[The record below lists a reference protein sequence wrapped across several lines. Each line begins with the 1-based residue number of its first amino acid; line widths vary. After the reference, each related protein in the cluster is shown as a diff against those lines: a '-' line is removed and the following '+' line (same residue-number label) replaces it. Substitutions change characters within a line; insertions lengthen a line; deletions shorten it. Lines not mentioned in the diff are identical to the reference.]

1 MSDDLAFTDATEQ
14 ADLVRRGDV
23 KPSEL
28 VEAAIERIERVNPHV
43 NAVIHATF
51 ERAREEAIRPGDG
64 PFAGVPLLVKDLGCQ
79 TVGDPYHCGAR
90 FLKAM
95 GYRADH
101 DTFLARR
108 FRRAG
113 FVIVGRTNTPEFGT
127 TITTEPMAYGA
138 SRNPWNLEHSTGGS
152 SGGSAAA
159 VAAGLV
165 PVAHANDGGGSI
177 RIPASECG
185 LVGLKPSRG
194 RVSPGPDVGESWMG
208 SSIDGV
214 LTRTVRDT
222 AAALDSI
229 AGYEVGDPY
238 TAPGPVRPF
247 ASEVGVDPGSLRV
260 GLLTAPL
267 TPGIDGHPDCETAV
281 VNTGKLL
288 ESLGHHVEHAHPAA
302 LEEAEF
308 PRNFVNVVA
317 ASSAAEFSE
326 WEAIV
331 GRPLVEGDVEPDNLT
346 YRAIGESLSAAQY
359 LASVKWLHA
368 YTRRM
373 VSWWHEGGFDLLVS
387 PVLAAPPPRLGW
399 LTGPEGGRRVL
410 PLLQYTS
417 QFNVTGQPAVS
428 LPLHWTPDGLP
439 VGVQFV
445 AAHFR
450 EDLLLRVAG
459 QLEAAQPWAQ
469 RRPPVHA

>member
-1 MSDDLAFTDATEQ
+1 MTDDLAFTDATAQ
-14 ADLVRRGDV
+14 ADLVRRGEA

-28 VEAAIERIERVNPHV
+28 VEAAIDRIERVNPQI
-43 NAVIHATF
+43 NAVIHPRFEKARDEAT
-51 ERAREEAIRPGDG
+51 RSDDG
-64 PFAGVPLLVKDLGCQ
+64 PFAGVPMLVKDLGCP
-79 TVGDPYHCGAR
+79 TVGDPHHLGTR
-90 FLKAM
+90 FLKAID
-95 GYRADH
+95 YRADH
-101 DTFLARR
+101 DTFLTQR
-108 FRRAG
+108 FRQAG
-113 FVIVGRTNTPEFGT
+113 FLIVGRTNTPEFGS
-127 TITTEPMAYGA
+127 TITTEPLAYGP
-138 SRNPWNLEHSTGGS
+138 SRNPWNLDHSTGGS

-194 RVSPGPDVGESWMG
+194 RVSHGPDVGESWMG
-208 SSIDGV
+208 STIDGV
-214 LTRTVRDT
+214 VSRTVRDT
-222 AAALDSI
+222 AAVLDNI

-238 TAPGPVRPF
+238 TAPPPARPY
-247 ASEVGVDPGSLRV
+247 ASEVGADPGSLRI

-267 TPGIDGHPDCETAV
+267 TPGIDGHPECEAAV
-281 VNTGKLL
+281 LNTGKLL
-288 ESLGHHVEHAHPAA
+288 ESLGHRVELAHPAA
-302 LEEAEF
+302 LEEADF
-308 PRNFVNVVA
+308 PRHFVHVVA
-317 ASSAAEFSE
+317 ASSAAEFAE
-326 WEAIV
+326 WEAII

-346 YRAIGESLSAAQY
+346 YRAIGESLTAAGY
-359 LASVKWLHA
+359 LAAVKWLHG
-368 YTRRM
+368 YTRRV

-387 PVLAAPPPRLGW
+387 PVIAAPPPKIGW
-399 LTGPEGGRRVL
+399 LSGPEGGSRVL
-410 PLLQYTS
+410 PLLQYTA

-469 RRPPVHA
+469 LRPPVHA